1 MSRYHAI
8 MPDTITD
15 VSNLNLRGHSDS
27 FRINVESFTTFRD
40 PLYLKQI
47 GGIGLLFGS
56 MVHTIG
62 SSFWN
67 IGAFYM

>member
-15 VSNLNLRGHSDS
+15 VSDLWGHSDS

-40 PLYLKQI
+40 PLYLNK
-47 GGIGLLFGS
+47 
-56 MVHTIG
+56 
-62 SSFWN
+62 
-67 IGAFYM
+67 

>member
-1 MSRYHAI
+1 MSRYQAI

-15 VSNLNLRGHSDS
+15 VSNLRGHSDS

-56 MVHTIG
+56 NGTYYW
-62 SSFWN
+62 F
-67 IGAFYM
+67 